1 MHVNLHVATCI
12 DAAALTALTKKHILV
27 APVFFPRCSCF
38 DLETHFVAPV
48 FFLFQWFSDIKCSRI
63 IIKLYTKI
71 KRHIKN
77 NNKNVKAHYA
87 KTTKAVAS
95 FTQHKTAGVLKHG
108 NLAILVWYLTRSV

>member
-1 MHVNLHVATCI
+1 MIVTAI
-12 DAAALTALTKKHILV
+12 KLTHCFGKYFYLCTI
-27 APVFFPRCSCF
+27 FFFSV
-38 DLETHFVAPV
+38 ETHFVVPV

-87 KTTKAVAS
+87 KTTKAVAK
-95 FTQHKTAGVLKHG
+95 FHTTQDS
-108 NLAILVWYLTRSV
+108 RSI